1 MDKIFDSEVEK
12 YLKESGVSEKEINKI
27 KHKKYKENMLIVA
40 NKLVEAIEKDEFNLI
55 KHYRDESPAG
65 DDMGINSSLLNF
77 HFINKPEDHYL
88 VDIKDAF
95 RCLVDYKEKSE

>member
-40 NKLVEAIEKDEFNLI
+40 NKLVEAIEKDDFELI
-55 KHYRDESPAG
+55 KHYIDESPAG
-65 DDMGINSSLLNF
+65 DDMGVDSNILNF
-77 HFINKPEDHYL
+77 DFINKRQHHL
-88 VDIKDAF
+88 G
-95 RCLVDYKEKSE
+95 